1 MYQPRI
7 GKLHC
12 DGKPVYQSLCPGKKF
27 KLDEWW
33 TYEDHRG
40 QLWVIPPGF
49 VYDLASIPSWMA
61 GSLQWGVWNVG
72 AVPHDW
78 AYEYGYLLQ
87 VNQGQLEQV
96 FVTKRETDN
105 LFADIMFSV
114 GRRIQA
120 VRFWRMQLIYL
131 AVRLFGR
138 GVWLRGRRASQPLP
152 PSLWELQRA
161 YDQMQKS
168 RAEGNQRRHLSV
180 A

>member
-1 MYQPRI
+1 MYQPKI
-7 GKLHC
+7 GKLHS

-33 TYEDHRG
+33 VYEDHHG

-78 AYEYGYLLQ
+78 AYEYGYLLR
-87 VNQGQLEQV
+87 VHQGRLEQV
-96 FVTKRETDN
+96 FVTKRETDD

-120 VRFWRMQLIYL
+120 VRFWRMGLIYW
-131 AVRLFGR
+131 AVRLLGR
-138 GVWLRGRRASQPLP
+138 GVWLRGRRASQPVL

-161 YDQMQKS
+161 YDRVKD
-168 RAEGNQRRHLSV
+168 RVDEGQRRRHLHV